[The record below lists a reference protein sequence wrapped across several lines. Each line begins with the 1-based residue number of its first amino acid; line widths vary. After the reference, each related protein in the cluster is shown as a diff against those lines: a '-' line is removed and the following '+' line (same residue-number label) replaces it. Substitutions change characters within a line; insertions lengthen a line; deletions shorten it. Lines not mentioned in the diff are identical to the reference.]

1 MADHVR
7 PTHPNQHGKETNMSD
22 EKSGP
27 PLKVIPIAKP
37 AAFRADKFR
46 SNTEPTIAGVET
58 LLTALPHCTISQAR
72 DFVRLHPNEEM
83 YWSKELCFVNVPIKG
98 ASRDSLHLIVEAL
111 AMQYLSSKRIL
122 RFRLA
127 LATKPHDSFFLCHVP
142 TRNTD
147 NSWNQS
153 NLAACEQAK
162 TVWTQATSRREEGF
176 DGYKVDCSR
185 DIDAFPE
192 PKWPRQSIDE
202 LIEASFPSRMIETA
216 NHPGLLRLIG
226 AKQDI
231 S

>member
-1 MADHVR
+1 
-7 PTHPNQHGKETNMSD
+7 MSD
-22 EKSGP
+22 EAKSGP
-27 PLKVIPIAKP
+27 PLKVVPIAKP
-37 AAFRADKFR
+37 AAFSADKFR

-83 YWSKELCFVNVPIKG
+83 YWSKELCFVIVPIKG

-176 DGYKVDCSR
+176 DVTRSIAPVTSTRSR
-185 DIDAFPE
+185 SRNGRDN
-192 PKWPRQSIDE
+192 
-202 LIEASFPSRMIETA
+202 PSM
-216 NHPGLLRLIG
+216 
-226 AKQDI
+226 